1 MIVVDRRAPAVRAL
15 DALDDAPH
23 SFWAGFLTPL
33 GQLYAALA
41 GLHRAVRG
49 ERALPA
55 MPPSL
60 AVGNLRVGGTGKT
73 PVVEDLGTRLRDR
86 GFGVAVLSRGYRAG
100 GGGDEPAWLA
110 DRGLDVHLGSD
121 RHRTHARAARGGA
134 DVVLLDD
141 GFQARARATRRLVI
155 VLERDLVRPPRPL
168 PAGPAREG
176 AAALLRADGI
186 LVRRP
191 VGAAGALCGEHI
203 GRPCVGFRLEP
214 TGWIDPQGSASEL
227 RPFPLPGPVAAVSGL
242 ARPRS
247 FEATLTALGV
257 PVVGTW
263 RARDHW
269 APRRDEVARL
279 VEWARGLGARAL
291 VCPEKNRARL
301 VAAEPALPV
310 HALAAAVRW
319 DTDDPLAA
327 LGILPGLVEAGEP
340 TRHDDEGAAP

>member
-15 DALDDAPH
+15 DALDDGPD
-23 SFWAGFLTPL
+23 SFWAGFLTPM

-41 GLHRAVRG
+41 KAHRAVRG

-55 MPPSL
+55 TPPSL

-73 PVVEDLGTRLRDR
+73 PVVEDLGARLRDR
-86 GFGVAVLSRGYRAG
+86 GLEVSVLSRGYRAG
-100 GGGDEPAWLA
+100 GGGDEPDWLA
-110 DRGLDVHLGSD
+110 ERGLDVHLGSD
-121 RHRTHARAARGGA
+121 RHRTFAQAARSGA

-141 GFQARARATRRLVI
+141 GFQTRARATSRLVI
-155 VLERDLVRPPRPL
+155 VLERDLARPPRPL

-176 AAALLRADGI
+176 AGALLRADAI

-191 VGAAGALCGEHI
+191 VGAAGALCGEHV
-203 GRPCVGFRLEP
+203 GRPCVGFRLDP
-214 TGWIDPQGSASEL
+214 TAWIDPQGSSIDL
-227 RPFPLPGPVAAVSGL
+227 RPFPVPAPVVAVSGL

-247 FEATLTALGV
+247 FEATLGALGV
-257 PVVGTW
+257 PVVGAW

-269 APRRDEVARL
+269 TPRADEVARL
-279 VEWARGLGARAL
+279 VEWARGLGARAI

-301 VAAEPALPV
+301 LATEPSLPV

-319 DTDDPLAA
+319 DTADPLTA
-327 LGILPGLVEAGEP
+327 LGLLPGLLDRSGA
-340 TRHDDEGAAP
+340 TAHDDEGATP